1 MWIYLL
7 LYVGALD
14 DSEISLRP
22 TDALG
27 LENFDSIIDSE
38 YYCDGHCD
46 FETRY
51 RRLFR
56 NVKLEVANCDIK
68 LVVIVKANKETS
80 VAFCDTLEKNK
91 WSQIATTLKRLRFLS
106 TPNRFFMK
114 EIIIPNEVIT
124 NKIYFIRNQKVM
136 LDRDLALLYAVET
149 KKINQQVKR
158 NISRF
163 PENFMFQLD
172 ETEYENLKSQ
182 IVTSSWGG
190 TRKSPYVFTEH
201 GILQLANVLRSER
214 ATQVSIKIIE
224 IFVSLRELLTDRLNV
239 KLELEQIK
247 KKLVNHDKNIELVF
261 SYLDELIEKRED
273 KTERTKI
280 GYKN

>member
-1 MWIYLL
+1 
-7 LYVGALD
+7 
-14 DSEISLRP
+14 
-22 TDALG
+22 
-27 LENFDSIIDSE
+27 
-38 YYCDGHCD
+38 
-46 FETRY
+46 
-51 RRLFR
+51 
-56 NVKLEVANCDIK
+56 
-68 LVVIVKANKETS
+68 
-80 VAFCDTLEKNK
+80 
-91 WSQIATTLKRLRFLS
+91 
-106 TPNRFFMK
+106 MK
-114 EIIIPNEVIT
+114 EIIIPNEVISS
-124 NKIYFIRNQKVM
+124 KIYFIRNQKVM
-136 LDRDLALLYAVET
+136 LDRDLALLYEVET

-190 TRKSPYVFTEH
+190 TRKLPYVFTEH

-224 IFVSLRELLTDRLNV
+224 IFVSLRELLTDRLNA

-261 SYLDELIEKRED
+261 SYLDELIEKREE